1 MEVKKEEETSGADFG
16 TGEKKAGEANG
27 AFSACRSLKAPCT
40 ECDAAGYGTVAVD
53 LAAEAKKL
61 KEAAANAKPGDP
73 LYVHQ
78 PGQNVPPPVA

>member
-1 MEVKKEEETSGADFG
+1 MASASGG
-16 TGEKKAGEANG
+16 LSS
-27 AFSACRSLKAPCT
+27 SAACCP
-40 ECDAAGYGTVAVD
+40 GYGTVAVD

>member
-1 MEVKKEEETSGADFG
+1 MRLARCNDSPARRASQPT
-16 TGEKKAGEANG
+16 
-27 AFSACRSLKAPCT
+27 RPRPPPP
-40 ECDAAGYGTVAVD
+40 DAAGYGTVAVD

>member
-1 MEVKKEEETSGADFG
+1 MCARRLGQLVDVGLLLG
-16 TGEKKAGEANG
+16 VCMWWLL
-27 AFSACRSLKAPCT
+27 SAACCP
-40 ECDAAGYGTVAVD
+40 GYGTVAVD

>member
-1 MEVKKEEETSGADFG
+1 MWLLIQR
-16 TGEKKAGEANG
+16 
-27 AFSACRSLKAPCT
+27 CLCP
-40 ECDAAGYGTVAVD
+40 GYGTVAVD